1 MEIRLGIRDT
11 DRLCRAQTELVASQI
26 KKACPE
32 VTFTRRELAGYI
44 GGSEEDEHWITDV
57 VNAISQGRIDMGV
70 VSMKK
75 LMKAESSVIWNRG
88 INLTAITRR
97 RDARTV
103 LITKKQKTK
112 GGLLRGKSQARET
125 AVLYTSSMDIKERC
139 PYVYADTECL
149 YDNSLDDCLIR
160 LHNDECDGVITQAD
174 ILRLYKYNHM
184 KDYIYDY
191 IPTSIY
197 VPETG
202 EAMSAVLTSTDAD
215 IIDMVSRV
223 SDENAVKCINIESDT
238 IQRLNVRGYMQ
249 MTRAMASIEDD
260 VLRVDACIY
269 NHDKSLHRSNSGDV
283 NSPKTV
289 ITNLVSDIISKI

>member
-112 GGLLRGKSQARET
+112 GGLSREKSQARET

-202 EAMSAVLTSTDAD
+202 EAMSAVLTSTDTD